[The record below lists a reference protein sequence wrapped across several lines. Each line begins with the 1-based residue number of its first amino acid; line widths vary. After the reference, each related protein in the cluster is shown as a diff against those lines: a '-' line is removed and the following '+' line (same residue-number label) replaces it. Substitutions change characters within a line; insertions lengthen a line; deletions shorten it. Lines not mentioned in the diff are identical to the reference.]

1 MADVWKKWEGQTVNG
16 EFRLAAY
23 LGGSENGAVF
33 QADSGDREP
42 RAVAIRL
49 AFQDSPNA
57 EILLQWWQFAS
68 TLSHPNL
75 IRIFQT
81 GRCQI
86 GDAKLI
92 YVAMEFAEED
102 LSHVVPYRPLTKE
115 EAIVTLTPAL
125 DALAYLNA
133 KGVVHGRIKPGNI
146 MAIGDDLKLSSDG
159 LHRAGEPVAVPGAYD
174 PPEGTRSAAGDVWS
188 LGITLVE
195 ILTQR
200 VPAWDRNGL
209 GDPNVPETLP
219 PPLLEIA
226 RHCLRRDPARR
237 WTVAYIANR
246 LNPHVAPPPM
256 TVASAERPVQLPPQ
270 FEVAPKRSRYWISAV
285 ILLLALLGYVG
296 LKSLNRS
303 TRGAARSSEAI
314 GTAPATTPATTPSTV
329 APEPQQPGSAAPS
342 EKETATPSGTESS
355 GAASQTPVSPTPSPT
370 QAPKAARIEAGSNA
384 VIQRVL
390 PSAPQ
395 KALNTIR
402 GTVRVGV
409 KVSVDPSGDVT
420 DATIDSPGPSS
431 YFANLALQAAR
442 QWKFAA
448 TRDISS
454 DWTVRFEFSPDG
466 TKAFATQ
473 SSP

>member
-23 LGGSENGAVF
+23 LGGSESGAVF
-33 QADSGDREP
+33 QADYGDREP
-42 RAVAIRL
+42 RTAAIRL
-49 AFQDSPNA
+49 ASQDSPNA

-102 LSHVVPYRPLTKE
+102 LSHVVPYRPLTKD
-115 EAIVTLTPAL
+115 EAIGTLTPAL
-125 DALAYLNA
+125 DVLAYLNA

-146 MAIGDDLKLSSDG
+146 MAIGEELKLSSDG

-200 VPAWDRNGL
+200 VPAWDRNGQ

-219 PPLLEIA
+219 APLLEIA

-237 WTVAYIANR
+237 WSVAYIANR
-246 LNPHVAPPPM
+246 LNPPVADPP
-256 TVASAERPVQLPPQ
+256 VAAARVERPVQLD
-270 FEVAPKRSRYWISAV
+270 VAPKRSRYWIPAV
-285 ILLLALLGYVG
+285 ILLLALSGYVG
-296 LKSLNRS
+296 MKLLNRS
-303 TRGAARSSEAI
+303 TRGTALSSEAT
-314 GTAPATTPATTPSTV
+314 GTAPATA
-329 APEPQQPGSAAPS
+329 APEPTQAGSAAPS
-342 EKETATPSGTESS
+342 EEKPAPLNEKQSS
-355 GAASQTPVSPTPSPT
+355 GGASEISVPAPTLP
-370 QAPKAARIEAGSNA
+370 AEVPKAAGNEPASNA
-384 VIQRVL
+384 VAQQVL
-390 PSAPQ
+390 PDVPQ
-395 KALNTIR
+395 KALDTIR
-402 GTVRVGV
+402 GTVRVGI
-409 KVSVDPSGDVT
+409 KVSVDPSGEVT
-420 DATIDSPGPSS
+420 DATIDSPGPSN
-431 YFANLALQAAR
+431 YFANVALQAAR
-442 QWKFAA
+442 QWKFAP
-448 TRDISS
+448 THDISS
-454 DWTVRFEFSPDG
+454 DWIVRFEFSPDG

-473 SSP
+473 STP